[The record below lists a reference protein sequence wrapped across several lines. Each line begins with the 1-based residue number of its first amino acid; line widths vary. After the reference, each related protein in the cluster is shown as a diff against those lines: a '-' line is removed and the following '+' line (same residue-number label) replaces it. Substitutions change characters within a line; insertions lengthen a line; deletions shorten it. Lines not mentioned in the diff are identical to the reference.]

1 MTTRAE
7 VPRLL
12 FAEAI
17 ASHNEHRRARGACDA
32 RTARLLEAAG
42 GADEITVDG
51 IVVARVRDGR
61 VRYIP
66 PSAREQD
73 EDLSDKEGRAI
84 VARAEQANGETR

>member
-42 GADEITVDG
+42 GADELTVDG

-66 PSAREQD
+66 PSARDQD
-73 EDLSDKEGRAI
+73 AATKEGQ
-84 VARAEQANGETR
+84 AR

>member
-1 MTTRAE
+1 MTRAE

-17 ASHNEHRRARGACDA
+17 ASHNEHRRARGACNA

-42 GADEITVDG
+42 GADEITVEG
-51 IVVARVRDGR
+51 VVVARVRDGR

-66 PSAREQD
+66 PSARDQD
-73 EDLSDKEGRAI
+73 AATKEGAAYVSR
-84 VARAEQANGETR
+84 RDQADGETR